1 MNRNLSAATP
11 YRSLRRVVA
20 FFRRDVA
27 IARSYRMAF
36 LLEILEAFFGVAT
49 FYYLSR
55 FVSNDELVR
64 VLPAKSDYFAFAL
77 VGFAFFD
84 YLTVSLSAFDNSIV
98 EAQQNGTL
106 EAMLVTE
113 TPLTMI
119 LVASAAYPF
128 VLLALRTVIYLAWGA
143 LIFHFPVQEANWLG
157 AVIILAASIMAF
169 AGLGIISTSYL
180 LLFKRGN
187 PARWLIVGASSLLGG
202 IMYPVSVLPVP
213 MQWIARLIPVT
224 YSLAGM
230 RQALLEGA
238 SFGQL
243 WPSVRALL
251 IFAAILLPFS
261 SLIFSWALRRTK
273 ITGTLTHM

>member
-1 MNRNLSAATP
+1 VNSRHT
-11 YRSLRRVVA
+11 LRKVLA

-36 LLEILEAFFGVAT
+36 ALEILEAFFGVAT

-55 FVSNDELVR
+55 FVSNDELAHSF
-64 VLPAKSDYFAFAL
+64 PAGTDYFGFAL

-84 YLTVSLSAFDNSIV
+84 YLTVSMSAFDNSIM

-119 LVASAAYPF
+119 LVASTAYPF
-128 VLLALRTVIYLAWGA
+128 VLLAMRTVIYLAWGV
-143 LIFHFPVQEANWLG
+143 LLFHFPIREANWLG
-157 AVIILAASIMAF
+157 AVTILIASILAF

-202 IMYPVSVLPVP
+202 MMYPVSVLPASL
-213 MQWIARLIPVT
+213 QWLARLLPVT
-224 YSLAGM
+224 YSLEGM
-230 RQALLEGA
+230 RDALLAGA
-238 SFGQL
+238 SFAQL
-243 WPSVRALL
+243 WPAVRALL
-251 IFAAILLPFS
+251 IFAVVLLPLS
-261 SLIFSWALRRTK
+261 SFVFAWALRRTK